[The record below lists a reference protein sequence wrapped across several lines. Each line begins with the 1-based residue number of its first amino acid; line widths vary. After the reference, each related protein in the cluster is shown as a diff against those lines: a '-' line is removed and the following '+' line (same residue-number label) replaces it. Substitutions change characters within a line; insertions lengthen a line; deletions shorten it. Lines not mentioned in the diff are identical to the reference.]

1 MTSGIFEDLR
11 SRGEEAIRTGQLI
24 EAEDLYERALLW
36 ARENGEPWQIDLG
49 LCNRAA
55 VTIEMGRG
63 EGELPRLREILVRNA
78 NPQNCRLAAYNISR
92 YYELTKNYKKS
103 LFYARIALER
113 AEALGR
119 QDWVASTHNRIGNVL
134 LAESFVDEA
143 CQRYE
148 TALDLMP
155 EGQSVWRANILGN
168 LGYCRILQRRHTEG
182 YTLLYRSLRMLRHSQ
197 AERYL
202 VPTLLDLCF
211 AHLETDRLRYAE
223 HWGTLALQLA
233 EQTQQSDAVKNALYL
248 LGETAHLRGDAE
260 GSRGYFTRLQRDF
273 FPNEVYL
280 PGFLM
285 TVDIRKLINLHA

>member
-1 MTSGIFEDLR
+1 MTSGTFEDLR
-11 SRGEEAIRTGQLI
+11 SRGEEAIRTGQLD

-55 VTIEMGRG
+55 VAIELGRG
-63 EGELPRLREILVRNA
+63 EVELPRLREILVRNA

-92 YYELTKNYKKS
+92 FYELTKNYKKS

-113 AEALGR
+113 GETLGR
-119 QDWVASTHNRIGNVL
+119 LDWMASTHNHIGNVL

-143 CQRYE
+143 CQSYE
-148 TALDLMP
+148 TALSLMP
-155 EGQSVWRANILGN
+155 EGQGVWCANILGN
-168 LGYCRILQRRHTEG
+168 LGYCRVLQRRHTEG
-182 YTLLYRSLRMLRHSQ
+182 YTLLYKSLRMLRRFQ
-197 AERYL
+197 AERYI

-211 AHLETDRLRYAE
+211 AHLETDHLRYAQ
-223 HWGTLALQLA
+223 HWGSLALQIA
-233 EQTQQSDAVKNALYL
+233 EQTQQHDSVKNALYL
-248 LGETAHLRGDAE
+248 LGETAHLSGDSA
-260 GSRGYFTRLQRDF
+260 GARDYFTRLQRDF

>member
-1 MTSGIFEDLR
+1 MSSGTFEELR
-11 SRGEEAIRTGQLI
+11 SRGEEAIRTGQLD
-24 EAEDLYERALLW
+24 EAEDLYERALVC
-36 ARENGEPWQIDLG
+36 ARENGEPWQVDLG

-55 VTIEMGRG
+55 VTIELGRG

-143 CQRYE
+143 CRRYE
-148 TALDLMP
+148 TALALMP

-168 LGYCRILQRRHTEG
+168 LGYCRILQRRHAEG
-182 YTLLYRSLRMLRHSQ
+182 YTLLYRSLRMLRRSQ

-211 AHLETDRLRYAE
+211 AHLETDRLRYAL
-223 HWGTLALQLA
+223 HWGCLALQLA

-248 LGETAHLRGDAE
+248 LGETAHLRGDTE
-260 GSRGYFTRLQRDF
+260 GSRDYFTRLQRDF
-273 FPNEVYL
+273 FPDEVYL